1 MSLLVTGSIGIDTVK
16 TPFGVSRDCLGGSAV
31 YFSMA
36 ASFFTHVR
44 FLGAIGADCPFDLKK
59 IFKNRRVDFTGL
71 EVRYKSKTFRW
82 AGSYQG
88 PMNEAI
94 TDFVELNVLAE
105 EPPKVP
111 DEYKDSKFVFLANTA
126 PILQIQLLDQLD
138 KPKFVAADT
147 MNLWIKNNLTDL
159 KRLLKK
165 IDCLILNENEA
176 RMLADEHNLIIAAA
190 KILKSGPSVVVIKK
204 GESGSIIRQSDPPRP
219 PLRGEAGE
227 ASPTAGGQLF
237 VLPAYP
243 ATVVKDPTGAGDSF
257 AGGFMGYLAGQNKT
271 DFATLKKA
279 VAYGT
284 VVASFTISDFSLK
297 GLTKT
302 NRRNIDSRLIELR
315 NRVKF

>member
-1 MSLLVTGSIGIDTVK
+1 VSLLVTGSIGIDTVK
-16 TPFGVSRDCLGGSAV
+16 TPFGVSKDCLGGSAV

-71 EVRYKSKTFRW
+71 ELRHTSKTFRW

-147 MNLWIKNNLTDL
+147 MNLWIRNNLTDL

-165 IDCLILNENEA
+165 IDCLILNESEA
-176 RMLADEHNLIIAAA
+176 RMLADEHNLITAAA

-204 GESGSIIRQSDPPRP
+204 GESGSIIRQSD
-219 PLRGEAGE
+219 
-227 ASPTAGGQLF
+227 GQLF

-257 AGGFMGYLAGQNKT
+257 AGGFMGYIAGQGKT

-297 GLTKT
+297 GMTKT
-302 NRRNIDSRLIELR
+302 TRRNIDSRLIELR